1 MTKPPTT
8 PILCIGEVL
17 WDSLPRGLFLGGAP
31 FNVAC
36 HLRMLGETVHM
47 ASRIGDDE
55 LGRQILRRLA
65 QKGLSPDDIQIDPQ
79 HPTGMVNVT
88 LAQKDQPS
96 YEIVAPSAWD
106 FIEADQALRRKAA
119 EARVLVFGSL
129 AQRSERSRGTLETL
143 RRIVPLNVFDINLR
157 PPFIDRGVIAA
168 SLADAHL
175 VKLNDQELGQL
186 SEWFGLGSRLRPAV
200 TALAERFQCATVC
213 VTRGAEGALLW
224 HGGEWFEQPGIAV
237 EVKDAVGAGDA
248 FLAGLIHT
256 LLAGKN
262 GAAMLRFANALGAY
276 VASQDGATPSLNLAE
291 IERLKSTEN

>member
-1 MTKPPTT
+1 MTQPTTT

-36 HLRMLGETVHM
+36 HLRMLGEDVHM

-65 QKGLSPDDIQIDPQ
+65 QKALSPEHIQIDPQ
-79 HPTGMVNVT
+79 HPTGLVNVT

-106 FIEADQALRRKAA
+106 LIEADEALRRKAA
-119 EARVLVFGSL
+119 EVGVLVYGSL
-129 AQRSERSRGTLETL
+129 AQRNERSRSTIETL
-143 RRIVPLNVFDINLR
+143 RRSIPLNVFDINLR
-157 PPFIDRGVIAA
+157 PPFIDRNIIAA
-168 SLADAHL
+168 SLAGAHL
-175 VKLNDQELGQL
+175 VKLNEQELHQL
-186 SEWFGLGSRLRPAV
+186 SEWFGLGSRMRPAV
-200 TALAERFQCATVC
+200 AALAERFGCDTVC

-224 HGGEWFEQPGIAV
+224 HEGEWFEQPGIAV
-237 EVKDAVGAGDA
+237 KVKDAVGAGDA
-248 FLAGLIHT
+248 FLAGLIHA
-256 LLAGKN
+256 LLAGQS

-276 VASQDGATPSLNLAE
+276 VASQDGATPLLNLAD
-291 IERLKSTEN
+291 IGRLSK

>member
-1 MTKPPTT
+1 MTQTT
-8 PILCIGEVL
+8 TTQILCIGEVL

-36 HLRMLGETVHM
+36 HLRMLGEDVHM

-55 LGRQILRRLA
+55 LGRQILRRLS
-65 QKGLSPDDIQIDPQ
+65 QKDLSGDYIQIDPQ

-106 FIEADQALRRKAA
+106 FIEADEPLRRNAA
-119 EARVLVFGSL
+119 DARVLVFGSL
-129 AQRSERSRGTLETL
+129 AQRGERSRDTIESL
-143 RRIVPLNVFDINLR
+143 RRQIPLNIFDINLR
-157 PPFIDRGVIAA
+157 PPFIDRAVIEA

-175 VKLNDQELGQL
+175 VKLNDQELQQL
-186 SEWFGLGSRLRPAV
+186 ADWFGFQQGIRPAAE
-200 TALAERFQCATVC
+200 ALGDRFNCDTVC

-224 HGGEWFEQPGIAV
+224 HGDEWFEQPGIAV

-256 LLAGKN
+256 LLAGKD
-262 GAAMLRFANALGAY
+262 GAEMLRFANALGAY
-276 VASQDGATPSLNLAE
+276 VASRDGATPPLDLAG
-291 IERLKSTEN
+291 IERLKGSEY

>member
-1 MTKPPTT
+1 MTT

-36 HLRMLGETVHM
+36 HLRMLGEEVTM

-65 QKGLSPDDIQIDPQ
+65 QKDLSGDHIQIDPQ

-88 LAQKDQPS
+88 LTQKDQPS

-106 FIEADQALRRKAA
+106 FIEADEALRRGAA
-119 EARVLVFGSL
+119 AAQVLVYGSL
-129 AQRSERSRGTLETL
+129 AQRSERSRRTIGTL
-143 RRIVPLNVFDINLR
+143 RRIAPLNVFDINLR
-157 PPFIDRGVIAA
+157 PPFIDRGVIEA
-168 SLADAHL
+168 SLTDAHL
-175 VKLNDQELGQL
+175 VKLNDQELRQL
-186 SEWFGLGSRLRPAV
+186 SEWFGLGSRTRPAV
-200 TALAERFQCATVC
+200 GALAERFQCDTVC

-224 HGGEWFEQPGIAV
+224 HGGEWFEQPGITV

-276 VASQDGATPSLNLAE
+276 VASRDGATPGLDLAE
-291 IERLKSTEN
+291 IGRLKGIERG